1 MGVLIKS
8 HTYELVIRKQH
19 ILLYCIIQNMGVLIK
34 SHSFELMIGKQ
45 HILHMLAHYIQH
57 DFLYINTFLH

>member
-1 MGVLIKS
+1 
-8 HTYELVIRKQH
+8 
-19 ILLYCIIQNMGVLIK
+19 MGVLIK

-57 DFLYINTFLH
+57 GFLYINTFLN